1 MPAAIEA
8 HRTFDLERCRRL
20 AASFHDRLP
29 PVGPTPGAADVGVG
43 ARRPPIRTALQR
55 RLFDEHRIEVVV
67 REWEGRSLLRVS
79 IAPYNE
85 AADVERLLD
94 ALRR

>member
-1 MPAAIEA
+1 M
-8 HRTFDLERCRRL
+8 
-20 AASFHDRLP
+20 
-29 PVGPTPGAADVGVG
+29 
-43 ARRPPIRTALQR
+43 
-55 RLFDEHRIEVVV
+55 

-94 ALRR
+94 ALAGSGALQRLKGDLTAGSGYGTLAAM